1 MRKPELRQASRLTST
16 HQDPISPKQVI
27 HALTTSS
34 DSYRGAYH
42 TPDQGASREDPN
54 VLVKFGTRLTRG
66 QIARIQG
73 LVKEH
78 HARNPSAA
86 ALKKEEVVRFAID
99 HLLTQKDPLAL
110 ISNNRR

>member
-1 MRKPELRQASRLTST
+1 LGDNP
-16 HQDPISPKQVI
+16 
-27 HALTTSS
+27 
-34 DSYRGAYH
+34 RGEYH
-42 TPDQGASREDPN
+42 TPDQGTPRNDPN

-78 HARNPSAA
+78 HVRNPTAA

-99 HLLTQKDPLAL
+99 HLFTQKDPLEL